1 MVCSP
6 AILIRAIVP
15 LCLRALII
23 GRISCGN
30 ITGKPTSLPIV
41 NAVLL
46 TTVGWTIVESAI
58 HAMENVRRILARNVR
73 LGRQKLQLSQE
84 ELAAQADVDRTYISG
99 IERETRNPT
108 ITIIAKIA
116 VVLET
121 TAAALLTSH
130 P

>member
-1 MVCSP
+1 
-6 AILIRAIVP
+6 
-15 LCLRALII
+15 
-23 GRISCGN
+23 
-30 ITGKPTSLPIV
+30 
-41 NAVLL
+41 
-46 TTVGWTIVESAI
+46 
-58 HAMENVRRILARNVR
+58 MENVRGILARNVR